1 MVSGR
6 ILKGG
11 TVIRECNTEKNIIGI
26 SQGQNFKQ
34 KFKRVE
40 FLDKIQ

>member
-11 TVIRECNTEKNIIGI
+11 TVIRECNTEKKKIDI

-34 KFKRVE
+34 KFKRV
-40 FLDKIQ
+40 